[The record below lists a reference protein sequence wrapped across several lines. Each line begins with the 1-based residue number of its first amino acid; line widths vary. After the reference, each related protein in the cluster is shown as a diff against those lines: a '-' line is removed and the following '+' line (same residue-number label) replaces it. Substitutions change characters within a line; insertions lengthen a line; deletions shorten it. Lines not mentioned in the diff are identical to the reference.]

1 MWFYKAVQLN
11 ITSLK
16 SSGKPVATAQSQPG
30 LRCGK
35 FTPPSRGSCK
45 PPAALENQ

>member
-35 FTPPSRGSCK
+35 FTPPLEV
-45 PPAALENQ
+45 PANLLLL